1 MLYQL
6 CENQFKRLH
15 NNYVLINGPHDV
27 YGKLLSG
34 KRENGTY
41 LIRGI
46 GNAKPSDIT

>member
-6 CENQFKRLH
+6 YENQFKRLH
-15 NNYVLINGPHDV
+15 NNYVLINGTYDK

-41 LIRGI
+41 LIRGV
-46 GNAKPSDIT
+46 GKTKPLF

>member
-6 CENQFKRLH
+6 FDNQFKQLG
-15 NNYVLINGPHDV
+15 NGFVQIDAPFEK

-34 KRENGTY
+34 KRENGTF

-46 GNAKPSDIT
+46 GNKKPSIY

>member
-6 CENQFKRLH
+6 YESQFTWLP
-15 NNYVLINGPHDV
+15 NGFVVINGPYDK

-34 KRENGTY
+34 KRESGTY

-46 GNAKPSDIT
+46 GNTKPLI